1 MLKKP
6 SVQKVDPRVRRTRR
20 MLRDALVAL
29 MLEKDFASITI
40 REITARAEVAY
51 ITFFRHFE
59 SLDQLLMEV
68 LEDGLEELVRHI
80 ETLAKQSENA
90 ALETEGRLIFEHIEQ
105 KADLFRILFKS
116 QSVTRV
122 RKKVVLTIA
131 AIFQKSCLPL
141 ARAGS
146 SVATAIMSN
155 HIATSLLALI
165 EWWLDNKMTPPPPQ
179 MGKVY
184 KSLIIDSTVGAV
196 RSLSAISG
204 LRHSQGPVILFAM
217 MAPQNP
223 TNSMSTLWEILL
235 NIPALS
241 V

>member
-1 MLKKP
+1 MPNKTP
-6 SVQKVDPRVRRTRR
+6 RVKVDPRVKRTRR
-20 MLRDALVAL
+20 LLRDALVSL
-29 MLEKDFASITI
+29 ILEKDFASITI
-40 REITARAEVAY
+40 KEITERAEVAY

-59 SLDQLLMEV
+59 SIDQLLMEV
-68 LEDGLEELVRHI
+68 LDEGLAELLGHI
-80 ETLAKQSENA
+80 ETLAKQSETS

-122 RKKVVLTIA
+122 RKKVVRNIA

-141 ARAGS
+141 ARSGNPM
-146 SVATAIMSN
+146 TTDILSN

-165 EWWLDNKMTPPPPQ
+165 EWWLDNHMRPAPAQ

-196 RSLSAISG
+196 SSLSVVS
-204 LRHSQGPVILFAM
+204 R
-217 MAPQNP
+217 
-223 TNSMSTLWEILL
+223 
-235 NIPALS
+235 
-241 V
+241 